1 MLLNHFTLIL
11 AVSLLVGCATPP
23 EVKQSMVTKDQA
35 YAENKRLME
44 QYRELVMN
52 INQRYGHWNRFIKNS
67 SLMDLALKWATTNP
81 EAEKGAKYVQI
92 SKRLIVGEEPETDPP
107 SETEARRLKHGEVV
121 LAAINKIRLNGLPER
136 KDEQGVVIFQKGGES
151 NTMDHLVENLP
162 SLVAAIDDKV
172 DADQAVLAQAIDM
185 SPFDDYQTNLAAL
198 RRINQVIRNYL
209 EIDVTV
215 KSEDIQE
222 LAEGV
227 RSLR

>member
-1 MLLNHFTLIL
+1 MLLNRFTLIL

-23 EVKQSMVTKDQA
+23 EVKQSLVNKDQA

-52 INQRYGHWNRFIKNS
+52 INQRYGQWNRFIENS
-67 SLMDLALKWATTNP
+67 LLMNQALRWATTDPDP
-81 EAEKGAKYVQI
+81 EDAGAVTIDAELFG
-92 SKRLIVGEEPETDPP
+92 LEEPETKPP
-107 SETEARRLKHGEVV
+107 SEAELRRLKHGEKI
-121 LAAINKIRLNGLPER
+121 LTQINKIRLKGLPER
-136 KDEQGVVIFQKGGES
+136 KDEKDVVIFKKGGAS

-162 SLVAAIDDKV
+162 SLVAAINEKV
-172 DADQAVLAQAIDM
+172 EADQEAFANDIDM

-198 RRINQVIRNYL
+198 RRINQMIRNYL
-209 EIDVTV
+209 EIDLTV

>member
-1 MLLNHFTLIL
+1 MLPTRFTLIL
-11 AVSLLVGCATPP
+11 AVSLLVGCATPV
-23 EVKQSMVTKDQA
+23 EVKQSLGNKDQA

-52 INQRYGHWNRFIKNS
+52 INERYGHWNRFLKNS
-67 SLMDLALKWATTNP
+67 LLMDLALKWATTNP
-81 EAEKGAKYVQI
+81 NPASDAMYVDI
-92 SKRLIVGEEPETDPP
+92 SKKLIVGVSETDPP
-107 SETEARRLKHGEVV
+107 SEDEVRRLKLGEGI
-121 LAAINKIRLNGLPER
+121 LTAINKIRLKGLPER
-136 KDEQGVVIFQKGGES
+136 KDKEGKIIFQEGGAS
-151 NTMDHLVENLP
+151 NTMDHLVEELP
-162 SLVAAIDDKV
+162 SLVATIEKKI
-172 DADQAVLAQAIDM
+172 DADQEAFTQAIDM

-215 KSEDIQE
+215 KSEDVQE